1 MRITLQ
7 KLMLVLAL
15 AIGQAPIVW
24 AAASVAAPGS
34 ITVQSSGIT
43 YYAQAG
49 DTLMSIAQRLTT
61 KTGNWV
67 ALGTINRINKDSN
80 IPIGTGIVIP
90 TELLADEPTDATV
103 IARNGSITA
112 TTPDGRSI
120 TIDIGSKVV
129 EGMRITTAANSFLT
143 LSLADESRISVPS
156 NSNVLL
162 AKSVSYTHLRAHET

>member
-80 IPIGTGIVIP
+80 ILSAPALSSRPNCWRTN
-90 TELLADEPTDATV
+90 
-103 IARNGSITA
+103 RQ
-112 TTPDGRSI
+112 
-120 TIDIGSKVV
+120 
-129 EGMRITTAANSFLT
+129 MR
-143 LSLADESRISVPS
+143 LS
-156 NSNVLL
+156 
-162 AKSVSYTHLRAHET
+162 

>member
-15 AIGQAPIVW
+15 AIGQSPIVW
-24 AAASVAAPGS
+24 AAASAAAPGS
-34 ITVQSSGIT
+34 ITIQASGIT

-80 IPIGTGIVIP
+80 IPIGTGIIIP
-90 TELLADEPTDATV
+90 TELLADEPTGNLDSHTGKQ
-103 IARNGSITA
+103 ILDIFKSLHNSTLRTTIIMITHDVEVA
-112 TTPDGRSI
+112 EYADRKVTLKDGKI
-120 TIDIGSKVV
+120 HH
-129 EGMRITTAANSFLT
+129 AL
-143 LSLADESRISVPS
+143 
-156 NSNVLL
+156 
-162 AKSVSYTHLRAHET
+162 

>member
-120 TIDIGSKVV
+120 TIDIG
-129 EGMRITTAANSFLT
+129 
-143 LSLADESRISVPS
+143 LSLI
-156 NSNVLL
+156 
-162 AKSVSYTHLRAHET
+162 HI